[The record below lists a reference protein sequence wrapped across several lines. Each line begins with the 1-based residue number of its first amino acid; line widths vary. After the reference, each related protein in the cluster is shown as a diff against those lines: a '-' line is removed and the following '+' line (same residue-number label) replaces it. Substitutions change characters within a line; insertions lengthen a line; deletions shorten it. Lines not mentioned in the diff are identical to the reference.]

1 MNLPQH
7 THVFFIGIGG
17 AGMSALAGMLKEK
30 GYKVAGY
37 DRSAGLMTR
46 PLESLGIP
54 IVHQEDVAAIPDG
67 WNNPTVLVIY
77 TPAIPTNSL
86 LLNHFA
92 NQGNRIMKR
101 AQLMGELLENTS
113 VLAVAGTHGK
123 TTTSALLIHLLNA
136 ANIPANALIG
146 GFSVNLEG
154 NFQSRPNAT
163 FTVAEADEFDRSFL
177 TLKPYAAIF
186 NSLDADHLD
195 IYGTEEELKK
205 NYAYFANTVKK
216 DGFILTAPHIELD
229 SQHPHLIPF
238 GTPES
243 GIYAENLQ
251 ISSGSTRFTLIYE
264 GIALGDFMLPMLGQ
278 HNVYNA
284 LAALT
289 LCLKLGASVQNL
301 QSGLAGFNGVLRRMQ
316 RLVNKPNIVYYD
328 DYAHHPTEIDAA
340 IAALRDAF
348 PDRRILGLFQPHLFS
363 RTRDFWTGFQTSLQH
378 VDELILMDIYPA
390 RELPISGI
398 NSQVLSQG
406 MTQIPVH
413 LANHDTVLELVKQTV
428 KSGDVVLS
436 IGAGDIDRHCASI
449 ANHLNTLFS

>member
-1 MNLPQH
+1 M
-7 THVFFIGIGG
+7 
-17 AGMSALAGMLKEK
+17 
-30 GYKVAGY
+30 
-37 DRSAGLMTR
+37 
-46 PLESLGIP
+46 
-54 IVHQEDVAAIPDG
+54 
-67 WNNPTVLVIY
+67 
-77 TPAIPTNSL
+77 
-86 LLNHFA
+86 
-92 NQGNRIMKR
+92 
-101 AQLMGELLENTS
+101 
-113 VLAVAGTHGK
+113 
-123 TTTSALLIHLLNA
+123 
-136 ANIPANALIG
+136 
-146 GFSVNLEG
+146 
-154 NFQSRPNAT
+154 
-163 FTVAEADEFDRSFL
+163 
-177 TLKPYAAIF
+177 
-186 NSLDADHLD
+186 
-195 IYGTEEELKK
+195 
-205 NYAYFANTVKK
+205 
-216 DGFILTAPHIELD
+216 D

-243 GIYAENLQ
+243 GIYAENIQ
-251 ISSGSTRFTLIYE
+251 ISSGSTRFTLVYE

-301 QSGLAGFNGVLRRMQ
+301 QSGLADFTGVLRRMQ

-398 NSQVLSQG
+398 SSQELSRG

-413 LANHDTVLELVKQTV
+413 LANHETLLTLVKQTV

-436 IGAGDIDRHCASI
+436 IGAGDIDRHCFSI

>member
-195 IYGTEEELKK
+195 IYGT
-205 NYAYFANTVKK
+205 
-216 DGFILTAPHIELD
+216 
-229 SQHPHLIPF
+229 
-238 GTPES
+238 
-243 GIYAENLQ
+243 
-251 ISSGSTRFTLIYE
+251 
-264 GIALGDFMLPMLGQ
+264 
-278 HNVYNA
+278 
-284 LAALT
+284 
-289 LCLKLGASVQNL
+289 
-301 QSGLAGFNGVLRRMQ
+301 
-316 RLVNKPNIVYYD
+316 
-328 DYAHHPTEIDAA
+328 
-340 IAALRDAF
+340 
-348 PDRRILGLFQPHLFS
+348 
-363 RTRDFWTGFQTSLQH
+363 
-378 VDELILMDIYPA
+378 
-390 RELPISGI
+390 
-398 NSQVLSQG
+398 
-406 MTQIPVH
+406 
-413 LANHDTVLELVKQTV
+413 
-428 KSGDVVLS
+428 
-436 IGAGDIDRHCASI
+436 
-449 ANHLNTLFS
+449 